1 MPARRCAPG
10 RHPARGGSQAARA
23 PLSQRKIRHAAPRLS
38 ARRVVGGVEA
48 QTLPACA
55 PLGSSRFRALPRPA
69 RDAYPVTRDAC
80 VGFPRTGR
88 VPCRVR
94 SSAQACASP
103 RLLAA
108 CVRASAC
115 VPVRGF
121 VVLFCEVCLEPLRDG
136 GPACGGGGGRSG
148 QESANGGTDGGLR
161 KGVREERGKR
171 SRGSERASPV
181 ARARGRP
188 PATGCRCAALPLR
201 AARRAR
207 ARCLCSTHLHASGR
221 ELSGGNGARRV
232 EGSLLPS
239 ISEGV
244 EHIILG
250 ATAVVTRG
258 RSYFALR
265 RSPLGWALGPLRC
278 QGSPNAVHDPPA
290 LPGERG
296 RARSLCRVRGAM
308 PPEEALTDCAV
319 YVLVHRGGARRQVGK
334 RTPRER
340 LYPPHCP
347 RLASGA
353 ELHAISAATSP
364 RF

>member
-1 MPARRCAPG
+1 MRGRRRPIRPG
-10 RHPARGGSQAARA
+10 ERQRRH
-23 PLSQRKIRHAAPRLS
+23 
-38 ARRVVGGVEA
+38 RR
-48 QTLPACA
+48 
-55 PLGSSRFRALPRPA
+55 RPA
-69 RDAYPVTRDAC
+69 K
-80 VGFPRTGR
+80 
-88 VPCRVR
+88 
-94 SSAQACASP
+94 
-103 RLLAA
+103 
-108 CVRASAC
+108 
-115 VPVRGF
+115 
-121 VVLFCEVCLEPLRDG
+121 G
-136 GPACGGGGGRSG
+136 GKGGEG
-148 QESANGGTDGGLR
+148 QEEQ
-161 KGVREERGKR
+161 GVRERFPR
-171 SRGSERASPV
+171 RARERAP
-181 ARARGRP
+181 ARHGLP
-188 PATGCRCAALPLR
+188 LRCAAAAGCATSARAVPLLHTPSCFWAR
-201 AARRAR
+201 VERGQRRA
-207 ARCLCSTHLHASGR
+207 TSGR
-221 ELSGGNGARRV
+221 LLIAQRAQHL
-232 EGSLLPS
+232 GS
-239 ISEGV
+239 V
-244 EHIILG
+244 EHTILG

>member
-38 ARRVVGGVEA
+38 ARRVVGGGRGPDA
-48 QTLPACA
+48 AA
-55 PLGSSRFRALPRPA
+55 WSPLGSSRFRALPRPA

-239 ISEGV
+239 VPSISEASNIPFWV
-244 EHIILG
+244 
-250 ATAVVTRG
+250 
-258 RSYFALR
+258 
-265 RSPLGWALGPLRC
+265 
-278 QGSPNAVHDPPA
+278 
-290 LPGERG
+290 LPRW
-296 RARSLCRVRGAM
+296 
-308 PPEEALTDCAV
+308 
-319 YVLVHRGGARRQVGK
+319 
-334 RTPRER
+334 
-340 LYPPHCP
+340 
-347 RLASGA
+347 
-353 ELHAISAATSP
+353 
-364 RF
+364 